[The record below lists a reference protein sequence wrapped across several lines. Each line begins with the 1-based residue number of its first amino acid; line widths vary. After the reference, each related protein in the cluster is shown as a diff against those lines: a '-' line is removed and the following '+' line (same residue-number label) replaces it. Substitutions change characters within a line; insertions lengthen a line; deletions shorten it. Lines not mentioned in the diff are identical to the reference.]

1 MNPMGILVLKT
12 ARRIVT
18 GGRRHAH
25 DERPLP
31 VDFQG
36 QYANDLI
43 REKLLAADPCMIT
56 RIGHTEL
63 KLLVRHWNRRN
74 KSCLRNIY
82 DYVNGRQET
91 FWFDD
96 KIKFEMRFSS
106 GFFPYTDE
114 ALSRFADRFLRDL
127 TQTDV
132 LGSWLNGEAKL
143 ARYLVQAKTVR
154 LEDLEP
160 YFHRDP
166 WTTALGG
173 RTVLV
178 IHPFEASIRSQ
189 YEKREVLFDDPRILP
204 AFTLK
209 TLKAVQSLG
218 ENAMGFET
226 WFDALDWMCARVQE
240 IDFDV
245 ALIGAGAYGLPLAAY
260 VKGLGK
266 KAVHLGG
273 PTQLMFGIRG
283 KRWDHWPQFQK
294 LYNEHWT
301 RPLAEETP
309 PAIRMFEGAPSEA
322 EGQPTRAYW

>member
-1 MNPMGILVLKT
+1 MNQMGSLLLKT

-18 GGRRHAH
+18 GGRRHAD

-36 QYANDLI
+36 QCANDLI

-63 KLLVRHWNRRN
+63 KLLVRHWNQRN
-74 KSCLRNIY
+74 KSCLKNIY
-82 DYVNGRQET
+82 DYVNRREET

-96 KIKFEMRFSS
+96 KIKFEMRCSS
-106 GFFPYTDE
+106 GFFPCTDE

-132 LGSWLNGEAKL
+132 LGSWLKEEAKL

-160 YFHRDP
+160 YYHQDP

-189 YEKREVLFDDPRILP
+189 YEKREVLFNDPRMLP

-209 TLKAVQSLG
+209 TLKAVQSIA
-218 ENAMGFET
+218 ENPKGFDT

-273 PTQLMFGIRG
+273 ATQLMFGIRG
-283 KRWDHWPQFQK
+283 KRWDDWPQFQK

-309 PAIRMFEGAPSEA
+309 TAIRIFEGAPSEA
-322 EGQPTRAYW
+322 EGQPIRAYW